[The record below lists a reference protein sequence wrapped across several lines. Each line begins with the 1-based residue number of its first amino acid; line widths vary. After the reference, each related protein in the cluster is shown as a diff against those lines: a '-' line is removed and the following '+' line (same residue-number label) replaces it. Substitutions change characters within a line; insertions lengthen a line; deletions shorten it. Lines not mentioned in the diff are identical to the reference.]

1 MRLIAKKYVK
11 KLEENVKVREQRR
24 MEESRVETVY
34 IVRPNHLNAAG
45 RLFGGMLLQWID
57 EAAGIVAMR
66 HTRENCI
73 TASIDNLKFIRGAY
87 LGEHVVIIGRVTYVG
102 NTSMEVRVDTYVE
115 DKQGMRRPINRAYLT
130 MVALDENDH
139 PIQVPGLIIETEE
152 QRGEWE
158 AAQKRR
164 EMRELR
170 RKEGF

>member
-1 MRLIAKKYVK
+1 MK

-34 IVRPNHLNAAG
+34 IIRPNHLNAAG
-45 RLFGGMLLQWID
+45 RLFGGMLVQWID
-57 EAAGIVAMR
+57 EVAGIVAMR

-164 EMRELR
+164 EMRKLR